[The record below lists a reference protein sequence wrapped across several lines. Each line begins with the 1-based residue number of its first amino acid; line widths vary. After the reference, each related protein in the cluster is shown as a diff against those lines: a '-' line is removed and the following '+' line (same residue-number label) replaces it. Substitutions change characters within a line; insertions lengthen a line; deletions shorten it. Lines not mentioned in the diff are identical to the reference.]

1 MSATSRMSLMEATQS
16 AVVDLQ
22 ESQAFN
28 EPFYVVV
35 VEKENDSDP
44 HGHDDSF
51 GLMDS
56 RPPNSRRLYHRN
68 TGIVQQAINKAL
80 PYSVYYS

>member
-35 VEKENDSDP
+35 VEKENDSEP
-44 HGHDDSF
+44 QGHDDSF

-56 RPPNSRRLYHRN
+56 RPSSSKRRYQRN
-68 TGIVQQAINKAL
+68 TGIIQPMLLK
-80 PYSVYYS
+80 